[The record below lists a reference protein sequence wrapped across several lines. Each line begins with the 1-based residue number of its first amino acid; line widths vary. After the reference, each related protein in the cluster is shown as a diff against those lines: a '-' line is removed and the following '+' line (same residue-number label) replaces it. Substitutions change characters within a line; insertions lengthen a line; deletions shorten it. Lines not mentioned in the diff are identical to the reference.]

1 MENLETIAE
10 HSLGIVEHI
19 SKRAMQDLG
28 FTDYGAEVPHSNIT
42 DNIIN
47 IIQDSIDSV
56 RRDNGVLALRPTFM
70 RVDLEDIDENY
81 CFSLYVTPVA
91 PPTGLDGWRA
101 KKLNF
106 VSYRTDAGRVAELP
120 CGSDFELQGKEYYIA
135 KKVKFIPK
143 RMQANW
149 DCTNIEIYTE
159 EDRLTLESFR
169 RLLDDA
175 KEQGINVEEYLQQ
188 LEQAAQSREGK
199 LKSLTRNIRLTM
211 SLRSQASL
219 DEYQGEIFRLPIDSQ
234 RIILGPPGTG
244 KTTTLIKRL
253 GQKLDSSE
261 TSFLKP
267 ELKLLTKLGQG
278 FKSWIMFTPSKLLQS
293 YLLKAFNQ
301 EGISIRDNIKTW
313 DYALVIARQSLNILN
328 SNHNKKGLS
337 LEKNNEFVTQETID
351 DPRVW
356 YSSFSQYL
364 EHTLNAE
371 LVRGLK
377 TLESFKQPQEAEL
390 ISKLEKVI
398 ESDSD
403 IWGKYQQLFD
413 LENQLKKLIDKEKM
427 VSEKIIQE
435 ERNLLINKN
444 PQILDELA
452 RFLTTLNTATDNEDE
467 DEDEDEAYDEDDLET
482 GEIATRDERLKAQ
495 KAYER
500 FIKKIARYGYLKKS
514 LPKNGKDTKIKQWLN
529 DKLPTDA
536 RLLTLGRSISLQNG
550 LRHNLNCWKKLY
562 KKPIGIYKKYR
573 REQAYQHFYS
583 PLLDVRR
590 CSQSELDLILLVTL
604 RNIKKLLK
612 EPYIIRNVDEVR
624 FQELK
629 SLQDNLFKDQVMVDE
644 ATDFSVLQLAC
655 MEAMTNPLLN
665 SFFACGDFN
674 QRLTNQGIK
683 KIDLLKWISPKLE
696 TVRINTI
703 YRQSPKLNRFTH
715 AVLDLMDDKDDKA
728 KSELP
733 KFVDFDGLSPVLGEY
748 LESVEDTAQ
757 WITERINE
765 IETLINSI
773 NDGGERMFPSIV
785 VLVKD
790 EADVI
795 QMTDA
800 LNESLADFSLNASAC
815 LRGQSL
821 GEAHDIRVCSIEY
834 IKGLEFEAVF
844 FVDIDKLIESHPNLY
859 QKFLYVGATR
869 AANYL
874 GLTCVNELPKSL
886 DDLREDFAEN
896 WSLEDLEEI

>member
-1 MENLETIAE
+1 MENQNLETIAE

-19 SKRAMQDLG
+19 SKKAMQDLG
-28 FTDYGAEVPHSNIT
+28 FTEYGPDVQHSNIT

-47 IIQDSIDSV
+47 EIQGSIDAV

-70 RVDLEDIDENY
+70 RVDLEDIDGNY

-91 PPTGLDGWRA
+91 PPTGLNDWRL
-101 KKLNF
+101 KKLDF
-106 VSYRTDAGRVAELP
+106 VSYRSEVGIVAELP
-120 CGSDFELQGKEYYIA
+120 CGSDFELQGNEYYIA
-135 KKVKFIPK
+135 KKVHFIPK
-143 RMQANW
+143 RMQADW
-149 DCTNIEIYTE
+149 DCKNVEIYTE
-159 EDRLTLESFR
+159 DEKLNFDSFR
-169 RLLDDA
+169 MLLEET
-175 KEQGINVEEYLQQ
+175 KEQGIDVEAYLKQVQ
-188 LEQAAQSREGK
+188 EAAQSKDGK
-199 LKSLTRNIRLTM
+199 VKSLTRNIRLTM

-219 DEYQGEIFRLPIDSQ
+219 DEYQGKIFRLPINSQ

-253 GQKLDSSE
+253 GQKLDSSG
-261 TSFLKP
+261 SAFLEP
-267 ELKLLTKLGQG
+267 ELKLLTTLGKDSKG
-278 FKSWIMFTPSKLLQS
+278 FNNWIMFTPSKLLQS

-301 EGISIRDNIKTW
+301 EGIAIRDNIKTW
-313 DYALVIARQSLNILN
+313 DYSHVIARQSLGILN
-328 SNHNKKGLS
+328 SNHNKGGLS
-337 LEKNNEFVTQETID
+337 LEKKNEFVNQKVID
-351 DPRVW
+351 DPRAW
-356 YSSFSQYL
+356 YSSFTQYL

-377 TLESFKQPQEAEL
+377 NLESFQQPQEVEL
-390 ISKLEKVI
+390 VSKLKKVI
-398 ESDSD
+398 ESESD

-413 LENQLKKLIDKEKM
+413 LENQLKKLIDKEKA
-427 VSEKIIQE
+427 VSDKIIQE

-452 RFLTTLNTATDNEDE
+452 RFLTTLNTATDDEDE
-467 DEDEDEAYDEDDLET
+467 EEDEDEAYDEDDLEI
-482 GEIATRDERLKAQ
+482 GEAVTRDARLKAQ

-500 FIKKIARYGYLKKS
+500 FIKKIARHGYLKKS
-514 LPKNGKDTKIKQWLN
+514 LPKNGKDIKIKQWLDN
-529 DKLPTDA
+529 KLPTDT

-583 PLLDVRR
+583 SLLEARK
-590 CSQSELDLILLVTL
+590 CSQTELDLILLVTL
-604 RNIKKLLK
+604 RNIKRLLK
-612 EPYIIRNVDEVR
+612 EGYINRSIDEVR

-629 SLQDNLFKDQVMVDE
+629 SLRDGLLKDQVMVDE

-655 MEAMTNPLLN
+655 MEAMTTPLLN

-683 KIDLLKWISPKLE
+683 QIDLLKWISPKLE

-703 YRQSPKLNRFTH
+703 YRQSPKLNKFTH

-748 LESVEDTAQ
+748 LESVEDTAE

-773 NDGGERMFPSIV
+773 NDGGEERMCSGQ
-785 VLVKD
+785 VK
-790 EADVI
+790 
-795 QMTDA
+795 
-800 LNESLADFSLNASAC
+800 LAT
-815 LRGQSL
+815 
-821 GEAHDIRVCSIEY
+821 
-834 IKGLEFEAVF
+834 
-844 FVDIDKLIESHPNLY
+844 
-859 QKFLYVGATR
+859 FLYSSQNCFSA
-869 AANYL
+869 
-874 GLTCVNELPKSL
+874 
-886 DDLREDFAEN
+886 
-896 WSLEDLEEI
+896 

>member
-1 MENLETIAE
+1 
-10 HSLGIVEHI
+10 
-19 SKRAMQDLG
+19 
-28 FTDYGAEVPHSNIT
+28 
-42 DNIIN
+42 
-47 IIQDSIDSV
+47 
-56 RRDNGVLALRPTFM
+56 
-70 RVDLEDIDENY
+70 
-81 CFSLYVTPVA
+81 
-91 PPTGLDGWRA
+91 
-101 KKLNF
+101 
-106 VSYRTDAGRVAELP
+106 
-120 CGSDFELQGKEYYIA
+120 
-135 KKVKFIPK
+135 
-143 RMQANW
+143 
-149 DCTNIEIYTE
+149 
-159 EDRLTLESFR
+159 
-169 RLLDDA
+169 
-175 KEQGINVEEYLQQ
+175 
-188 LEQAAQSREGK
+188 EGK

-219 DEYQGEIFRLPIDSQ
+219 DEYQGKIFRLPIDSQ

-624 FQELK
+624 FKELK
-629 SLQDNLFKDQVMVDE
+629 SLQDDLFKDQVMVDE

-790 EADVI
+790 E
-795 QMTDA
+795 
-800 LNESLADFSLNASAC
+800 
-815 LRGQSL
+815 
-821 GEAHDIRVCSIEY
+821 
-834 IKGLEFEAVF
+834 
-844 FVDIDKLIESHPNLY
+844 
-859 QKFLYVGATR
+859 
-869 AANYL
+869 
-874 GLTCVNELPKSL
+874 
-886 DDLREDFAEN
+886 
-896 WSLEDLEEI
+896 